1 MEDENG
7 AIQMVARQKDANFS
21 LGVKTA
27 TPELSLH
34 VRDGALS
41 GRSTANTNCD
51 VVLEGTTNTGIQF
64 FSGTQTQLRFG
75 DAASTAAGAVI
86 YQHSDDQFKLN
97 YSTSGTL
104 TMNTGAGV
112 VAFKADGNGYIHQA
126 AQPVYHAYG
135 NASSGSIESGD
146 NGVPL
151 GFDSE
156 SSFSRGIT
164 DSNSR
169 SRFTV
174 PVAGIYYIHCTIGG
188 SLTTSS
194 QAGDGVELEFKK
206 NGSTFPASS
215 HFPAETFGSESGQE
229 WSLNATILMD
239 LAANDYVEAVLENIG
254 STTANWGHR
263 YFIMYK
269 IM

>member
-1 MEDENG
+1 
-7 AIQMVARQKDANFS
+7 
-21 LGVKTA
+21 
-27 TPELSLH
+27 
-34 VRDGALS
+34 
-41 GRSTANTNCD
+41 
-51 VVLEGTTNTGIQF
+51 
-64 FSGTQTQLRFG
+64 
-75 DAASTAAGAVI
+75 
-86 YQHSDDQFKLN
+86 
-97 YSTSGTL
+97 
-104 TMNTGAGV
+104 MNTGAGV

-126 AQPVYHAYG
+126 AQPIYHAYG
-135 NASSGSIESGD
+135 NSSSGSIESGD
-146 NGVPL
+146 NDVPI

-229 WSLNATILMD
+229 WSLNATCVMD